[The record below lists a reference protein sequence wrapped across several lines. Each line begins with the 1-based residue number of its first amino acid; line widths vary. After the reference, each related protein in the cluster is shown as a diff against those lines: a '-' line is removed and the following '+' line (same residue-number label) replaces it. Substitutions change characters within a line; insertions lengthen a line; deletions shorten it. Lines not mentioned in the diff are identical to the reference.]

1 MGMSFPRKHLVVGI
15 AFASVLGLVSGPVSA
30 KKDGDN
36 GKSRKPVDVVPSTPL
51 PESVVCNVAKKV
63 PAGAPTFIVRFKSG
77 ATGSAVEAALGGKG
91 ANRKDFTNG
100 KVGRLS
106 VVSFSPGKGRANA
119 KKDLETLSSV
129 IELCEEDQAIDVAPL
144 SVVSTAAVNLPVKSW
159 GLDRIDQ
166 RSRIYDNSYSY
177 ATTGAGVNAYVVDT
191 GVLSTHTD
199 LSGRVRTGFDA
210 TGLNS
215 TEDCN
220 GHGTHVAGT
229 IAGATYGVAPA
240 ATVVPIRV
248 LKCDGSG
255 TLSGVI
261 AGIDWA
267 IADHA
272 KTPNVRAVMNLSLG
286 GGSSLSLNE
295 AVLRATQ
302 AGITVVAAA
311 GNSSG
316 ADACDFSPAGAD
328 RNESSEPHVVITVGA
343 TTSTDTRASYSNV
356 GQCVDV
362 FAPGSAIT
370 SAWHTSATATQ
381 TISGTS
387 MAAPH
392 VAGVAARVLS
402 SNTTF
407 TPAQVAAVI
416 KTNATANVVVDAQS
430 PSNLLLF
437 ADPEATVVTPPATTG
452 ENLGGGT
459 GELVAPAAPNAPI
472 AVAGDRSAS
481 LRWSDNNTGSSTITG
496 HSVRVYSGTR
506 LIKEV
511 AGTSST
517 TATVTGLKAGTSY
530 TFRVAAI
537 NSIGRSPFSDLSNV
551 AVPVRILRNKQPAAR
566 AESAPTSA
574 PGVARNVRVRVNGK
588 RLVASWRYAQ
598 KDVGVN
604 TNFVVLVRNRDGLVA
619 RLSVSDWQGVT
630 LTGLKPGSYSVRVR
644 AKNPV
649 GSARASKS
657 VSAKIR

>member
-1 MGMSFPRKHLVVGI
+1 MNSPRKSVFLV
-15 AFASVLGLVSGPVSA
+15 ASLAVVVALASGPVSA
-30 KKDGDN
+30 KKDNNN
-36 GKSRKPVDVVPSTPL
+36 GNGPNAGVQLPVDDSKPFCST
-51 PESVVCNVAKKV
+51 AKKV
-63 PAGAPTFIVRFKSG
+63 ASDEPTFIVRFL
-77 ATGSAVEAALGGKG
+77 GSAKPNDIKSALGKINGS
-91 ANRKDFTNG
+91 RKDFVNG
-100 KVGRLS
+100 KVGSLS
-106 VVSFSPGKGRANA
+106 VVKFSATRGRANA
-119 KKDLETLSSV
+119 KKDLETLSG
-129 IELCEEDQAIDVAPL
+129 IIDICEEDQVIDVKPL
-144 SVVSTAAVNLPVKSW
+144 SVVSAAAVKLPAKSW

-166 RSRIYDNSYSY
+166 RSRTYDNSYSY

-199 LSGRVRTGFDA
+199 LLGRVQTGFDA
-210 TGLNS
+210 TESNS

-229 IAGATYGVAPA
+229 IAGTTYGVAPA
-240 ATVVPIRV
+240 ATVVPVRV

-295 AVLRATQ
+295 AVTRATQ
-302 AGITVVAAA
+302 AGITVIAAA
-311 GNSSG
+311 GNSTG
-316 ADACDFSPAGAD
+316 ADACDYSPAGAD
-328 RNESSEPHVVITVGA
+328 RNEPTKPHVVITVGA
-343 TTSTDTRASYSNV
+343 TTSTDTRASYSNI
-356 GQCVDV
+356 GQCVDL

-370 SAWHTSATATQ
+370 SAWYTSTTATQ

-402 SNTTF
+402 SNPTF

-437 ADPEATVVTPPATTG
+437 ADPDATVVTPPATTG
-452 ENLGGGT
+452 ENVGGGT
-459 GELVAPAAPNAPI
+459 GETVVPTAPDAPF
-472 AVAGDRSAS
+472 AVAGDRSAFVK
-481 LRWSDNNTGSSTITG
+481 WSDNNEGSSAITG

-517 TATVTGLKAGTSY
+517 NATVTGLKAGTTY
-530 TFRVAAI
+530 TFRVAAV
-537 NSIGRSPFSDLSNV
+537 NAAGRSSFSEASN
-551 AVPVRILRNKQPAAR
+551 AVTPVRIVGNKQPAAK
-566 AESAPTSA
+566 AESVATSV
-574 PGVARNVRVRVNGK
+574 PGSAQKVRARVNGK
-588 RLVASWRYAQ
+588 RIIASWRYAQ

-604 TNFVVLVRNRDGLVA
+604 TNFAVSVRDNKGLVA

-630 LTGLKPGSYSVRVR
+630 IAGLKPGTYSVRVR
-644 AKNPV
+644 AFNQV
-649 GSARASKS
+649 GSAKASKALT
-657 VSAKIR
+657 VRIR

>member
-1 MGMSFPRKHLVVGI
+1 MRF
-15 AFASVLGLVSGPVSA
+15 LGSA
-30 KKDGDN
+30 KPNDI
-36 GKSRKPVDVVPSTPL
+36 KS
-51 PESVVCNVAKKV
+51 
-63 PAGAPTFIVRFKSG
+63 
-77 ATGSAVEAALGGKG
+77 ALGIINGS
-91 ANRKDFTNG
+91 RKDFVNG
-100 KVGRLS
+100 KVGSLS
-106 VVSFSPGKGRANA
+106 VVKFSATRGRANA
-119 KKDLETLSSV
+119 KKDLETLSG
-129 IELCEEDQAIDVAPL
+129 IIDICEEDQVIDVKPL
-144 SVVSTAAVNLPVKSW
+144 AVVSAAAVKSPAKSW

-166 RSRIYDNSYSY
+166 RSRTYDDSYSY
-177 ATTGAGVNAYVVDT
+177 ATTGAGVNTYVVDT

-229 IAGATYGVAPA
+229 IAGTTYGVAPA
-240 ATVVPIRV
+240 ATVVPVRV

-295 AVLRATQ
+295 AVTRATQ
-302 AGITVVAAA
+302 AGITVIAAA
-311 GNSSG
+311 GNSTG
-316 ADACDFSPAGAD
+316 ADACGFSPAGAD
-328 RNESSEPHVVITVGA
+328 DNNPSKPHVVITVGA
-343 TTSTDTRASYSNV
+343 TTSTDTRASYSNI
-356 GQCVDV
+356 GQCVDL

-370 SAWHTSATATQ
+370 SAWYTSTTATQ

-402 SNTTF
+402 SNPTF

-437 ADPEATVVTPPATTG
+437 ADPDATVVTPPATTG
-452 ENLGGGT
+452 ENVGGGT
-459 GELVAPAAPNAPI
+459 GETVVPTAPDAPV
-472 AVAGDRSAS
+472 AVAGDRSAFVK
-481 LRWSDNNTGSSTITG
+481 WSDNNEGSSAITG

-517 TATVTGLKAGTSY
+517 NATVTGLKAGTTY
-530 TFRVAAI
+530 TFRVAAV
-537 NSIGRSPFSDLSNV
+537 NAAGRSSFSEASN
-551 AVPVRILRNKQPAAR
+551 AVTPVRIVGNKQPAAK
-566 AESAPTSA
+566 AESVATSV
-574 PGVARNVRVRVNGK
+574 PGSAQKVRARVNGK
-588 RLVASWRYAQ
+588 RIIASWRYAQ

-604 TNFVVLVRNRDGLVA
+604 TNFAVSVRDNKGLVA

-630 LTGLKPGSYSVRVR
+630 IAGLKPGTYSVRVR
-644 AKNPV
+644 AFNQV
-649 GSARASKS
+649 GSAKASKALT
-657 VSAKIR
+657 VRIR